1 MGGVQLCGAVH
12 DMNDADDAG
21 EGLCWVVHDDVGN
34 GSLMYMLFDRA
45 WLKHKRGKRMTLVG
59 PGGNGTFESGGMM
72 CYLVE
77 GMALLEVDVLALR
90 SASGSV

>member
-1 MGGVQLCGAVH
+1 MGGVQLREAVH
-12 DMNDADDAG
+12 DMNDADNAG
-21 EGLCWVVHDDVGN
+21 EELCRVVHDDVGN

-45 WLKHKRGKRMTLVG
+45 WLKHKRGKKMTLVG
-59 PGGNGTFESGGMM
+59 PGSNGTFESSGMM

-77 GMALLEVDVLALR
+77 GMALLEVDVLDLR